1 MIKGDETVST
11 ELNVSFVRNY
21 LDIDIGKKEE
31 NWIDESKGSHALP
44 MRINIWRSMSY
55 AWVILE

>member
-11 ELNVSFVRNY
+11 ELNVSFVRNS
-21 LDIDIGKKEE
+21 LDIEMGKKEE
-31 NWIDESKGSHALP
+31 IWIDESKRSHALP

-55 AWVILE
+55 A